1 MAEEKHILTPEEEA
15 ELMLKLRNLK
25 VIFPNTHGIVKAVE
39 GIDIDIKKG
48 ECVALVGESGCGKSV
63 TSLAIMKLLASPPA
77 MMQVDELKVDGE
89 ELKDYSNKRMQSV
102 RGGKIS
108 MIFQDALTAL
118 NPVMTV
124 GKQISEVFINH
135 SGGYDED
142 ENGEATTE
150 NAPKKRT
157 RMSKKEAKERAI
169 HALELVGVPDPARRY
184 NDFPHQ
190 LSGGMRQ
197 RVLIAMAFA
206 CSPELIIA
214 DEPTTAL
221 DVTIQAQVL
230 DVLKKMQKSH
240 GTSLLLITHDLSI
253 VANMADRIY
262 VMYCGKIVEVSPAYQ
277 LFKKP
282 YHPYTRGLLGAIP
295 KLSDEKHVFSQIPDS
310 VPNPMNKPKGCYFS
324 PRCAYATEECRT
336 NMPPLVELGDGRCVR
351 CFHSFDKNEA

>member
-1 MAEEKHILTPEEEA
+1 MAEEKKILTPEEEA
-15 ELMLKLRNLK
+15 DLMLKLRNLK
-25 VIFPNTHGIVKAVE
+25 VIFPNAHGIVKAVE
-39 GIDIDIKKG
+39 GIDIDIRKG

-77 MMQVDELKVDGE
+77 MMQVDELRVDGE
-89 ELKDYSNKRMQSV
+89 ELKDYTNKRMQSV

-124 GKQISEVFINH
+124 GKQIAEVFLNH
-135 SGGYDED
+135 SAEGNGS
-142 ENGEATTE
+142 ENGEETG
-150 NAPKKRT
+150 KRA

-169 HALELVGVPDPARRY
+169 RALELVGVPDPARRY

-230 DVLKKMQKSH
+230 DVLKKMQRSH

-262 VMYCGKIVEVSPAYQ
+262 VMYCGKIVEVSPAYE
-277 LFKKP
+277 LFKKS

-295 KLSDEKHVFSQIPDS
+295 KLSDERHVFVQIPDS
-310 VPNPMNKPKGCYFS
+310 VPNPMNKPSGCYFS

-336 NMPPLVELGDGRCVR
+336 EMPPLVDLGGGRCVR
-351 CFHSFDKNEA
+351 CFHSFDKTEA